1 MTKQLEQ
8 VAEFH
13 RTFGVDIE
21 PLPTIPTFE
30 ICRLRHALLQEEV
43 DELNA
48 AAWNKDIVGVADGL
62 TDCLYILFGT
72 ALAFGLQNHI
82 EKIFDEVHRS
92 NMSKTG
98 PDGRPIYSG
107 NGKVLKGP
115 NYFKPDIESILK

>member
-1 MTKQLEQ
+1 MKKQLEQ

-21 PLPTIPTFE
+21 PMPTIPTFE
-30 ICRLRHALLQEEV
+30 ICRLRHALLLEEV
-43 DELNA
+43 YELNA
-48 AAWNKDIVGVADGL
+48 ASMTGDMVGVADGL
-62 TDCLYILFGT
+62 ADCLYILFGT

-82 EKIFDEVHRS
+82 EQIFDEVHRS